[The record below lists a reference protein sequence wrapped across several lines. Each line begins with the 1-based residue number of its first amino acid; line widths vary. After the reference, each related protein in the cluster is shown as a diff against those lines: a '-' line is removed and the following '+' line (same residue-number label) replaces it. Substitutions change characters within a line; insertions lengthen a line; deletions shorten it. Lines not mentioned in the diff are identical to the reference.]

1 MFIERV
7 TEDQWAYASRLIA
20 YNNFGQRGLADGN
33 ETEQLTGMIGQT
45 VMADLLNMDRPTG
58 EGGFDEGVDFIIN
71 DKSVDVKTMTRTTD
85 MRDYYVHNFIGYQ
98 RYYEVDYY
106 IFLSYNKVNRGLTV
120 CGYVDKDTFFER
132 ADFYPKGSKRYR
144 SNGSYFYSKAPL
156 YEIKQTDLFEV
167 NNVEELLEGIV

>member
-1 MFIERV
+1 M
-7 TEDQWAYASRLIA
+7 IA
-20 YNNFGQRGLADGN
+20 YYNFGQRGLADGN

-98 RYYEVDYY
+98 RDYEVDYY

-144 SNGSYFYSKAPL
+144 SNGSFFYSKAPL